1 MTEKIG
7 LYFTTLFMLSNI
19 FFKTEKPVMT
29 QMTQMTSFSEKCS
42 AEEKIG
48 DMDIFFLSPEGFE
61 NHFSRSLRHLRHF
74 DYVFTILIQDIEI
87 TRINLFTP
95 SLFRNCIRFMNNT
108 YHHFINITFHYLS
121 DVTL

>member
-7 LYFTTLFMLSNI
+7 LYFTTLFMLSTI
-19 FFKTEKPVMT
+19 FFRHEKPVMT
-29 QMTQMTSFSEKCS
+29 QMTQMTAFSEKTS
-42 AEEKIG
+42 AEKKLG
-48 DMDIFFLSPEGFE
+48 DVDIFFFISEGFQKLA
-61 NHFSRSLRHLRHF
+61 SLRHMRHF
-74 DYVFTILIQDIEI
+74 DYMFTILIQDIEI